1 MHSERI
7 EGTSLDPL
15 YILQLPVNKANLIIS
30 DQQANFRGGN
40 IRLEEIG

>member
-1 MHSERI
+1 MIATNDCSVQR
-7 EGTSLDPL
+7 TYLVK
-15 YILQLPVNKANLIIS
+15 YTVNLIIS